1 MPGHVRNCAGIRST
15 RINTNQVSPMSD
27 KVNKKNMTKTK
38 FGVSG
43 FYKPT
48 PAKFRKVGDG
58 LLVASTLVS
67 AQYSENPKVMLI
79 SQIVGLI
86 AKLITNLAH

>member
-38 FGVSG
+38 FGVNG

>member
-1 MPGHVRNCAGIRST
+1 MG
-15 RINTNQVSPMSD
+15 
-27 KVNKKNMTKTK
+27 KVKKIQNILNLKVMTKTK
-38 FGVSG
+38 FGVRG
-43 FYKPT
+43 YAKPT

-67 AQYSENPKVMLI
+67 AQFTDNPKVMLV

-86 AKLITNLAH
+86 GKLITNLAH

>member
-1 MPGHVRNCAGIRST
+1 MT
-15 RINTNQVSPMSD
+15 RTR
-27 KVNKKNMTKTK
+27 
-38 FGVSG
+38 FGLSG

-67 AQYSENPKVMLI
+67 AQYSDNPKVMLI
-79 SQIVGLI
+79 SQIIGLI
-86 AKLITNLAH
+86 AKFISNLVH

>member
-1 MPGHVRNCAGIRST
+1 MT
-15 RINTNQVSPMSD
+15 RTR
-27 KVNKKNMTKTK
+27 
-38 FGVSG
+38 FGLSG

-67 AQYSENPKVMLI
+67 AQYSHNPKVMFI
-79 SQIVGLI
+79 SQLIGLI
-86 AKLITNLAH
+86 AKMITNLAH

>member
-1 MPGHVRNCAGIRST
+1 
-15 RINTNQVSPMSD
+15 
-27 KVNKKNMTKTK
+27 MTKTK

-48 PAKFRKVGDG
+48 PTKFRKVGDG

-67 AQYSENPKVMLI
+67 AQYSDNPKVMLI
-79 SQIVGLI
+79 SQIIGLI
-86 AKLITNLAH
+86 AKFISNLAH

>member
-1 MPGHVRNCAGIRST
+1 
-15 RINTNQVSPMSD
+15 
-27 KVNKKNMTKTK
+27 MTKTK
-38 FGVSG
+38 IGVSG

-67 AQYSENPKVMLI
+67 AQYTDNPKVMLI
-79 SQIVGLI
+79 SQLVGLI
-86 AKLITNLAH
+86 GKLLTNLAH

>member
-1 MPGHVRNCAGIRST
+1 MHGLAKNCADIKST
-15 RINTNQVSPMSD
+15 RTNTNQVSPILD
-27 KVNKKNMTKTK
+27 KVKKNNMQKTK

-67 AQYSENPKVMLI
+67 AQYSENPKVMFI
-79 SQIVGLI
+79 SQLVGLI